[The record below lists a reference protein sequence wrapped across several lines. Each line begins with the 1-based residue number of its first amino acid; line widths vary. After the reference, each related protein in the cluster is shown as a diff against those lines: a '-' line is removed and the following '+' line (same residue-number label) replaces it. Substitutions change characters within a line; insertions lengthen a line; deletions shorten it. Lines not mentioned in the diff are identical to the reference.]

1 MTQTNCHN
9 CGAPITGST
18 CEYCGTRFNIRV
30 VDTEIENAKLSLELS
45 ALKAAEA
52 HDAAYAV
59 MLGFI
64 SPNEARRR
72 VELGP

>member
-30 VDTEIENAKLSLELS
+30 AEEPVTFSISISEMNAALVS
-45 ALKAAEA
+45 AGILT
-52 HDAAYAV
+52 
-59 MLGFI
+59 F
-64 SPNEARRR
+64 NEARRR
-72 VELGP
+72 VGLG